1 MDEKS
6 VSEAATRFLGW
17 LSTEV
22 MTSARGD
29 RDTELTV
36 QPSGRFWLGRL
47 ASEEAVDDLGF
58 GDRGERLSPCAIG
71 IRLLP
76 TEPGPWSFTATV
88 AMCCWLKQDKTF
100 RKAPKVEVSVAVR
113 AEPGIEEQAF
123 GTKEIE
129 TALATATGLVGYVA
143 EVRVEISHDATGCI
157 ELTVL
162 LVNTTPTDAPGF
174 GDRNIYECSLT
185 LSNLPH
191 RPYTLE
197 ALPDA
202 FRYDRNVEAYGIN
215 CGVVADAES
224 LQTSDAPTAEQA
236 RPTYWS
242 GPGAEPDLTFRS
254 LAKSPLPPLQQLV
267 ESHRAWGA
275 EEWSQKTLEVRAVAE
290 QWSPAMRAAAAASSD
305 AFRDEAMRLTA
316 GLDLLSNNNR
326 LQEAFR
332 LMNRAMERSAAGKYD
347 RWRPFQIGFLLANLV
362 SITSTTDDAGIADV
376 VWFATG
382 GGKTET
388 YLGLIVTA
396 AFYERLDGRVAG
408 VTAWSRFPLRML
420 SLQQTQRVTNAMA
433 AAETIRREAAIG
445 GDPFSVGFLVGGS
458 STPNKIARDPR
469 GDDADPDDD
478 DMPKRYKI
486 LEVCPFCRR
495 NTIEMRF
502 DRLTWALQ
510 HHCSNPNCSWS
521 DDALPFYI
529 VDQEIFRFL
538 PTVVIGTLDK
548 AASIALQGAL
558 RGIIAAP
565 VAKCTV
571 AGHGYTYVARS
582 ERPNGCLVPGCRG
595 ERMPLEMPEERYAP
609 TFRLQDELHLL
620 RDSLG
625 AVDAHYESML
635 DSLEMA
641 ITGRYAK
648 ILASSAT
655 LSGYQRQ
662 VNVLYG
668 RAARVFP
675 SPGPR
680 ARTSFW
686 SRDTS
691 DLSRRF
697 IALAP
702 RGVTIEYALDRLITD
717 TQAAVRRLLNHPDE
731 TCVAIGVS
739 LDAAPVLVS
748 LYGTN
753 VIYGNTL
760 RDLDAAMRSVES
772 QILVDGPVNA
782 APLTGR
788 SAFDEVRQ
796 TLARLENPEEA
807 FEDRLHVI
815 AASAMM
821 SHGVDVDRLNI
832 MAMLGLPLT
841 TSEFIQATARVG
853 RRWPGIVFVLH
864 KIGRERDA
872 SVYRSFGSYVTQSDR
887 FVEPIAI
894 TRRSRR
900 VLERT
905 LPGLMLARILQLHEP
920 KAGRSLYRAS
930 QIRNYFAAAG
940 VTEEIERDALIA
952 CLGISSTLDAPLR
965 EDVTTWV
972 ARFFRNL
979 NDPSGTYE
987 TAADLCGGLKPMQSL
1002 RDVEEQAPVYGA
1014 VER

>member
-1 MDEKS
+1 MDDKS
-6 VSEAATRFLGW
+6 IGEAGTRFLAW
-17 LSTEV
+17 LSNEV
-22 MTSARGD
+22 LTSARGD
-29 RDTELTV
+29 RDTQLTV

-100 RKAPKVEVSVAVR
+100 RKAPKVEVSIEVR
-113 AEPGIEEQAF
+113 AAPEIEEQTF
-123 GTKEIE
+123 GAEEIAA
-129 TALATATGLVGYVA
+129 ALARATGSAGYAA
-143 EVRVEISHDATGCI
+143 EVRIEISRDATGST

-162 LVNTTPTDAPGF
+162 LVNATPKDSPGLA
-174 GDRNIYECSLT
+174 DRNIYECSLT
-185 LSNLPH
+185 VSNLPH

-215 CGVVADAES
+215 CGVVADAGS
-224 LQTSDAPTAEQA
+224 LRTTDMPTAEQP
-236 RPTYWS
+236 RPAYWS
-242 GPGAEPDLTFRS
+242 GPGVEPDLTFRS
-254 LAKSPLPPLQQLV
+254 LAENPLPPLQQLV
-267 ESHRAWGA
+267 DSHGAWGA
-275 EEWSQKTLEVRAVAE
+275 EKWSEHTLAARAVAE
-290 QWSPAMRAAAAASSD
+290 QWSPAMRAAAAASAD
-305 AFRDEAMRLTA
+305 AFRDEAARLTA
-316 GLDLLSNNNR
+316 GLDLLQSNRR
-326 LQEAFR
+326 LQHAFR
-332 LMNRAMERSAAGKYD
+332 LMNQAMERSAAGKYD
-347 RWRPFQIGFLLANLV
+347 RWRPFQVGFMLANLLSIV
-362 SITSTTDDAGIADV
+362 SATDDAGIADV

-445 GDPFSVGFLVGGS
+445 GDSFSVGFLVGGT
-458 STPNKIARDPR
+458 STPNKIAKDAR

-478 DMPKRYKI
+478 DMPRRYKI
-486 LEVCPFCRR
+486 LEVCPFCRN
-495 NTIEMRF
+495 NTIDMRF
-502 DRLTWALQ
+502 DRLTWTLQ
-510 HHCSNPNCSWS
+510 HRCSNSACSWV
-521 DDALPFYI
+521 DTALPFYI

-548 AASIALQGAL
+548 AASIGLQGSL

-565 VAKCTV
+565 VGKCVV

-635 DSLEMA
+635 DSLELT
-641 ITGRYAK
+641 ITGRRAK
-648 ILASSAT
+648 VLASSAT

-662 VNVLYG
+662 VDVLYG

-675 SPGPR
+675 FPGPR

-686 SRDTS
+686 SRDTM

-702 RGVTIEYALDRLITD
+702 RGLTMEYALDRLTTD
-717 TQAAVRRLLNHPDE
+717 TQTAIRRLLSQPDE
-731 TCVAIGVS
+731 TCRQIGVPVE
-739 LDAAPVLVS
+739 AAPVLVS

-772 QILVDGPVNA
+772 QVLVDGPVNA

-788 SAFDEVRQ
+788 SGFDEVRQ

-807 FEDRLHVI
+807 FEDRLHII

-821 SHGVDVDRLNI
+821 SHGVDVDRLNV

-905 LPGLMLARILQLHEP
+905 LPGLMLARILHLHEP
-920 KAGRSLYRAS
+920 RAGRSLYRAS

-940 VTEEIERDALIA
+940 VTEQGERDALIA
-952 CLGISSTLDAPLR
+952 CLGIGSTLDAPLR
-965 EDVTTWV
+965 DDVTTWV

-979 NDPSGTYE
+979 TDPSGSYE
-987 TAADLCGGLKPMQSL
+987 TSADLCGGLKPMQSL

-1014 VER
+1014 LER